1 MRYNAQT
8 NDTSDRI
15 TLSTNKSSE
24 FRIPKRPKIQ
34 EAEHQDLRK
43 FCVIP
48 YRAGKDK
55 RITQATFRVFITL
68 CGYANRAG
76 IVWVSQ
82 KRIGLDCG
90 ISQPV
95 TNRHF
100 KRLRDYGYIERVSFG
115 KKGLKADVTRIIY
128 DPSLTAEDA
137 IAIANEPISIEDAMA
152 KQKRMIINTNK
163 QGMQTQNANKEDVLV
178 ENDSQAMQRLRA
190 LYAAEGLEMPTG
202 ERLETELSLMQR
214 LS

>member
-1 MRYNAQT
+1 MTKASN
-8 NDTSDRI
+8 NS
-15 TLSTNKSSE
+15 TL

-34 EAEHQDLRK
+34 EVEHQDLRK
-43 FCVIP
+43 FCVVP

-82 KRIGLDCG
+82 KRIGSDCG

-115 KKGLKADVTRIIY
+115 KKGLKADITRIIY

-137 IAIANEPISIEDAMA
+137 IAIANEPISKEDAMP
-152 KQKRMIINTNK
+152 KQKRMIINTSK
-163 QGMQTQNANKEDVLV
+163 PEIQTQKPIKEDVLV
-178 ENDSQAMQRLRA
+178 ENELDPIERLRA
-190 LYAAEGLEMPTG
+190 LYDAEGLPMPTG
-202 ERLETELSLMQR
+202 ERLATELSLMQR